1 MKDLKE
7 YLNEANLYGGD
18 YYSTSTYSVI
28 VFEEP
33 ITSYKYF

>member
-1 MKDLKE
+1 MKELKE
-7 YLNEANLYGGD
+7 YLNEANLYGDD

-33 ITSYKYF
+33 ISTSK